1 MCCVTQSVTQLG
13 LLGDGLFRNKV
24 SNYIHQAVEYSQ
36 TPGRLHSHS
45 HRSQDLQ
52 GSSIFLELEGQEL
65 LLYIQEYVLSSGV
78 YWQVL

>member
-36 TPGRLHSHS
+36 TPGRLHTRS

-52 GSSIFLELEGQEL
+52 GSSIFLEGQEV

-78 YWQVL
+78 YL